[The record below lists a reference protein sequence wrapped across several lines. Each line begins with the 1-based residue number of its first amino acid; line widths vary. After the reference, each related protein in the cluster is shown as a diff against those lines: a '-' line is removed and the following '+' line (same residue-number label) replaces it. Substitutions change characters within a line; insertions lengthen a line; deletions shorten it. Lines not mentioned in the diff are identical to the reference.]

1 MLKVWQDELTDNLK
15 KYGIMTL
22 VILLCTVLPVVML
35 RVFRVD
41 MGKGY
46 SALAAMPESI
56 RNCIS
61 FWRNVLMPTGQKYL
75 MTVNMLMNIPVLAMA
90 LRLPANIFGDEYENG
105 TMPFICNAPFGRS
118 TIFWGKLLAC
128 ITLYTAA
135 LVAISIGSIVFAAAG
150 TAGLASVSGY
160 VLWQA
165 LALLET
171 GLMLMGVVLLYCVLK
186 GRSTCC
192 HDGIIVWSFLD
203 TMLGYIPVV
212 ILAIADII
220 RMSDRILVLPDN
232 FRSLLKMMRYLSPV
246 QWCNPPDI
254 LSGLPA
260 GIHIVALVL
269 FAVCVF
275 ISALV
280 YRRKSFGNG

>member
-1 MLKVWQDELTDNLK
+1 MRKVWQDELTDNLK

-22 VILLCTVLPVVML
+22 VILLCTVIPVVIL

-61 FWRNVLMPTGQKYL
+61 FWRNVLMPEGQKYL

-105 TMPFICNAPFGRS
+105 TMTFICNAPFGRS
-118 TIFWGKLLAC
+118 SIFWGKLLAC

-135 LVAISIGSIVFAAAG
+135 LAVISLSSIISAAG
-150 TAGLASVSGY
+150 AAEWASVLGY
-160 VLWQA
+160 VLRQA
-165 LALLET
+165 LALMET
-171 GLMLMGVVLLYCVLK
+171 GLMLMGIVLLYCVLK

-192 HDGIIVWSFLD
+192 HDSIIVWSFLD

-212 ILAIADII
+212 ILTIADVI
-220 RMSDRILVLPDN
+220 RMSDRILALPAH
-232 FRSLLKMMRYLSPV
+232 FLSLLETMRYLSPV

-260 GIHIVALVL
+260 GIHVAALVL
-269 FAVCVF
+269 IAVCVF

-280 YRRKSFGNG
+280 YGRKSFGNG